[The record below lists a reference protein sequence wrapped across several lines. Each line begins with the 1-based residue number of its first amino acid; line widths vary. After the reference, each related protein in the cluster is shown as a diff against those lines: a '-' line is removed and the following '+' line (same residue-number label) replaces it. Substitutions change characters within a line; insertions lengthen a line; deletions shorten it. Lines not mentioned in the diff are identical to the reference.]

1 MQRFR
6 QVEPA
11 VDSFR
16 NEFQRQKAYSANLL
30 DQVPRN
36 GVNAFK
42 QGVYTVNTTSLPC

>member
-6 QVEPA
+6 EAEPA

-16 NEFQRQKAYSANLL
+16 NDFQRQKAYSANLL
-30 DQVPRN
+30 DKVPRQ

-42 QGVYTVNTTSLPC
+42 QGIYNINTTSLPC